1 MAKKKLSQAFMERE
15 KELQPQ
21 NVEVEVETPIEPK
34 QKEIKV
40 APSRQKKRHIS
51 GYFSED
57 VHKQLRLIGFEEDKS
72 IQKML
77 SEALNM
83 YFSFHDKQPI
93 A

>member
-1 MAKKKLSQAFMERE
+1 MNKKKKLSQALLERE
-15 KELQPQ
+15 QELQPK
-21 NVEVEVETPIEPK
+21 VETETSVEPEK
-34 QKEIKV
+34 KETEIR
-40 APSRQKKRHIS
+40 PSRQKKRHIS

-83 YFSFHDKQPI
+83 YFQFHDKNPI

>member
-1 MAKKKLSQAFMERE
+1 MKKKKLSQALLERE
-15 KELQPQ
+15 QELNPQ
-21 NVEVEVETPIEPK
+21 KVETPVEPT
-34 QKEIKV
+34 QKEVKV

-57 VHKQLRLIGFEEDKS
+57 VHKQLRLIGFENDKS
-72 IQKML
+72 IQQML

-83 YFSFHDKQPI
+83 YFTFHDKSPI

>member
-1 MAKKKLSQAFMERE
+1 MKKKKLSQALLERE
-15 KELQPQ
+15 QELNPQ
-21 NVEVEVETPIEPK
+21 KVETQVEPA
-34 QKEIKV
+34 QKEVKV

-57 VHKQLRLIGFEEDKS
+57 VHKQLRLIGFENDKS
-72 IQKML
+72 IQQML

-83 YFSFHDKQPI
+83 YFTFHDKSPI